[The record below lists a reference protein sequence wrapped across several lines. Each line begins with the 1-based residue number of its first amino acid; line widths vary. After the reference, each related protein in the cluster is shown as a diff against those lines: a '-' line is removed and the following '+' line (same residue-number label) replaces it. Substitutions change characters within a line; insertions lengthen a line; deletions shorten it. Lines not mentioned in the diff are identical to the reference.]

1 MIEILQLEDSTRQTL
16 TEMNSTVQKIN
27 YVSYEKKKSKGNKN
41 KQKFQNYSNG
51 SNSSSSRQNR
61 LLQVLAS
68 SAIDAR
74 NPSPKD
80 MKKCAKHSR
89 LSVMH
94 VASWGIIKLLAENQV
109 SFHRKLILILILQE
123 E

>member
-1 MIEILQLEDSTRQTL
+1 MVLILLLAGR
-16 TEMNSTVQKIN
+16 
-27 YVSYEKKKSKGNKN
+27 
-41 KQKFQNYSNG
+41 
-51 SNSSSSRQNR
+51 NR

-89 LSVMH
+89 LSVMQ
-94 VASWGIIKLLAENQV
+94 VASLGIIKLLVENQV
-109 SFHRKLILILILQE
+109 TFHKKLILVLILQE